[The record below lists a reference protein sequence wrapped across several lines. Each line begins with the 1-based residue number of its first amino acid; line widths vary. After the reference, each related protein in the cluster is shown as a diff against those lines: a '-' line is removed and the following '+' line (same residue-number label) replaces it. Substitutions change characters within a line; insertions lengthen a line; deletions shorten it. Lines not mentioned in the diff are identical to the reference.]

1 MRFKR
6 LLLLLSLL
14 FSSLG
19 FSQEMEL
26 SPLAKISLLTVGTG
40 DELHSKFGHSAIRV
54 HDPVKGMDVV
64 FGYGQYSSFT
74 DNFYLKFT
82 QGKLNYTISAEPLS
96 SFIDGYIIENRW
108 VREQNLNLTREEQD
122 KLFDYLQI
130 NYEPKNREY
139 KYDFLSNN
147 CATKIPAIFKE
158 IYGDKL
164 QFNYNHLR
172 EQFTFRQLL
181 RQNLDLNSWSNFGID
196 LALGSVI
203 DREAKP
209 YELMLEPLGVVW

>member
-1 MRFKR
+1 
-6 LLLLLSLL
+6 
-14 FSSLG
+14 
-19 FSQEMEL
+19 
-26 SPLAKISLLTVGTG
+26 
-40 DELHSKFGHSAIRV
+40 
-54 HDPVKGMDVV
+54 MDVV

-139 KYDFLSNN
+139 KY
-147 CATKIPAIFKE
+147 
-158 IYGDKL
+158 
-164 QFNYNHLR
+164 
-172 EQFTFRQLL
+172 
-181 RQNLDLNSWSNFGID
+181 
-196 LALGSVI
+196 
-203 DREAKP
+203 
-209 YELMLEPLGVVW
+209 LE